1 MSRVGKAPIVIPK
14 GVEITVT
21 GHTVEVKGPRG
32 RLVRVCHPDMT
43 VQLEDG
49 TLIVQRPT
57 DLEHHRA
64 LHGLTR
70 ALLAGMVR
78 GVIDGYKIE
87 LDIVGVGYRATKQGT
102 GLSLQVGY
110 SHPVDVPA
118 PAGIQFD
125 LPQPTKIVVSG
136 IDKELV
142 GQVAA
147 RIRGTRAPDPYKGKG
162 IRYTGERIKLKP
174 GKAGRTVGGVA
185 GVGGAGAG
193 KAGP

>member
-14 GVEITVT
+14 GVDITVT
-21 GHTVEVKGPRG
+21 GRTVEVKGPKG
-32 RLVRVCHPDMT
+32 RLVRECHPDMT
-43 VQLEDG
+43 VQLQDG
-49 TLIVQRPT
+49 TLVVQRPT

-78 GVIDGYKIE
+78 GVVEGYKIE
-87 LDIVGVGYRATKQGT
+87 LEIVGVGYRAAKQGT
-102 GLSLQVGY
+102 GLSLQVGH
-110 SHPVDVPA
+110 SHPIDLPA
-118 PAGIQFD
+118 PPGIQFD
-125 LPQPTKIVVSG
+125 VPQPTRIAVSG

-147 RIRGTRAPDPYKGKG
+147 RIRAIRKPDPYKGKG
-162 IRYTGERIKLKP
+162 IRYAGERIKLKP

-185 GVGGAGAG
+185 GKVGA
-193 KAGP
+193 

>member
-14 GVEITVT
+14 GVEIKVT

-43 VQLEDG
+43 VQLQDG

-78 GVIDGYKIE
+78 GVVEGYKIE
-87 LDIVGVGYRATKQGT
+87 LDIVGVGYRAAKQGT

-110 SHPVDVPA
+110 SHAVDVPA

-125 LPQPTKIVVSG
+125 VPQPTKIVVSG

-185 GVGGAGAG
+185 GVGGGGAG